1 MKYEKEFREEIL
13 KTNHHFISKC
23 LRLRDMNGQKP
34 LLA

>member
-13 KTNHHFISKC
+13 KTNYHFILKC
-23 LRLRDMNGQKP
+23 LRLRDMNEQKQ